1 MGLDLLN
8 VVMQYCALD
17 IFVVVNIVVILGF
30 QVLNGPSA
38 LALFTITMA
47 FFIITHKNQ
56 II

>member
-17 IFVVVNIVVILGF
+17 IFVVVNIVVILGL
-30 QVLNGPSA
+30 QVMNGPSV
-38 LALFTITMA
+38 LTIFTITMA